1 MSQPLSA
8 NALPDARAFLN
19 RVLKAKKGLKI
30 TFPSFEKAFAFR
42 MRCYTVKSRE
52 LARNKKVYSEKDP
65 DYNQTI
71 WDEISLYL
79 EKQSDGTCKVSARH
93 DENIAGA
100 LGIEEIE

>member
-30 TFPSFEKAFAFR
+30 TFPSYEKAFSFR
-42 MRCYTVKSRE
+42 MRCYTAKSRE
-52 LARNKKVYSEKDP
+52 LARNKKVYGEKDP

-79 EKQSDGTCKVSARH
+79 ERQKNGTCKLVGRH
-93 DENIAGA
+93 DEDIAGSM
-100 LGIEEIE
+100 GVEEIK